1 MATGRMTIE
10 GAARRVL
17 IVDDHAGFRATLRR
31 VLEADGWIVVGEA
44 PDGTTAIRL
53 AATLRPDV
61 VVLDIGLPDI
71 DGFAVS
77 DRLAARDD
85 GDAPAVVLVS
95 SRDGLAYGERLT
107 ATSAR
112 GFVAKGDLDG
122 RALSAILAAG
132 R

>member
-1 MATGRMTIE
+1 
-10 GAARRVL
+10 VL

-77 DRLAARDD
+77 DRLATRDD

>member
-1 MATGRMTIE
+1 MTTH

-31 VLEADGWIVVGEA
+31 VLEADGWLVVGEA
-44 PDGTTAIRL
+44 ADGSSAIRM
-53 AATLRPDV
+53 AAALRPDV
-61 VVLDIGLPDI
+61 VVLDIGLPDL

-77 DRLAARDD
+77 DRLVARDG

-95 SRDGLAYGERLT
+95 SRDAPAYGDRLT
-107 ATSAR
+107 GTTAR

-122 RALSAILAAG
+122 RALGAILAAG

>member
-1 MATGRMTIE
+1 MTTE
-10 GAARRVL
+10 AAARRVL

-31 VLEADGWIVVGEA
+31 VLEADGWQIVGEA
-44 PDGTTAIRL
+44 ADGATAVRL

-61 VVLDIGLPDI
+61 VVLDIGLPDMN
-71 DGFAVS
+71 GFVVS
-77 DRLAARDD
+77 DRLAARDDD

-95 SRDGLAYGERLT
+95 SRDARAYGDRIS
-107 ATSAR
+107 ASGAR

-122 RALSAILAAG
+122 PALGAVLAGA

>member
-1 MATGRMTIE
+1 MTTDD
-10 GAARRVL
+10 AAPRVL

-31 VLEADGWIVVGEA
+31 VLEADGWVVVGEA
-44 PDGTTAIRL
+44 ADGTTAIRL
-53 AATLRPDV
+53 AGTLHPDV

-77 DRLAARDD
+77 DRLTRPDD
-85 GDAPAVVLVS
+85 GAAPAVVLVS
-95 SRDGLAYGERLT
+95 SRDARAYGDRL
-107 ATSAR
+107 AASSAR

-122 RALSAILAAG
+122 RSLGAVLAAG